1 MLTGPDVSEHQ
12 GNVDWGKVAKEH
24 DLAIARVA
32 DGDHRDPWYTEE
44 RVRAIRG
51 AGLLLAPYYFARV
64 ASPQNNERDGDAE
77 AAMALGFAKSRG
89 WRWPGDL
96 PLVYDFE
103 TSNAQPNEKCARHV
117 VQFVRA
123 YKKSERHYPGIYT
136 MPGFWSQIL
145 PYLSKSE
152 RELIAHCPL
161 HQAEW
166 GVSSPHALE
175 PWDGVALWQW
185 TDSGS
190 CPGVSGR
197 VDMNRS
203 VAAEKRVLE
212 LAKRDARPAPEQ
224 DPETEPDPPKPR
236 RAPKPEAREERAEGV
251 PNWVPEEYVELWQK
265 PWDDAA
271 PNSPKFRKLCWEH
284 GFASPHFER
293 KETACHDPGNSG
305 VPESLRPNAQRQ
317 AFNLEKLRHA
327 LGDKPLPILSWYR
340 TPAWNAQVGG
350 ASQSRHMQADAAD
363 FTVQTVADFGTSK
376 FDQTCDRLFESGGFG
391 TYPSGSRHVDSRG
404 TRARWS
410 SF

>member
-24 DLAIARVA
+24 ELAIARVA
-32 DGDHRDPWYTEE
+32 DGDHRDPWYSEE
-44 RVRAIRG
+44 RVRAIRK

-77 AAMALGFAKSRG
+77 AAMVLGFAKSRG

-103 TSNAQPNEKCARHV
+103 TSNAQPNQKCARHV

-123 YKKSERHYPGIYT
+123 YKKSEDHYPGIYT
-136 MPGFWSQIL
+136 MPGFWAQIL
-145 PYLSKSE
+145 PHLSKSE
-152 RELIAHCPL
+152 RELIARCPL

-166 GVSSPHALE
+166 GVSKPQDLE
-175 PWDGVALWQW
+175 PWDGAALWQW

-190 CPGVSGR
+190 CAGVSGN

-203 VAAEKRVLE
+203 LVAETAI
-212 LAKRDARPAPEQ
+212 LALPKRDKRP
-224 DPETEPDPPKPR
+224 DPEGDDVAREPEKPDPEPGRPGEVPK
-236 RAPKPEAREERAEGV
+236 
-251 PNWVPEEYVELWQK
+251 WVPSQYWELWQK

-271 PNSPKFRKLCWEH
+271 SKSSKFRELCWEH

-293 KETACHDPGNSG
+293 KETSCHDPQNTPVPGN
-305 VPESLRPNAQRQ
+305 LRANAQRQ

-327 LGDKPLPILSWYR
+327 LGDKPLAILSWYR

-363 FTVQTVADFGTSK
+363 FTVQTVS
-376 FDQTCDRLFESGGFG
+376 GFG
-391 TYPSGSRHVDSRG
+391 TGRFDQICDKLFANGGVGNYPSGSRHVDSRG
-404 TRARWS
+404 TRARWT